1 MGRFFRLRA
10 LREELG
16 QSLIELALLL
26 PILVFG
32 LIGGAD
38 LARAYALQLAVQ
50 NGARAGAEAYAV
62 NQSPSPQLAIDRAK
76 DEMGRTPGFTKDA
89 FGRVIAPVTVTIA
102 AADGVSS
109 CTVSPPTVADPCF
122 VTVNVQY
129 TFKTIIPW
137 PLIPNTANFNRETTM
152 RIFY

>member
-1 MGRFFRLRA
+1 MGRFFRPHA

-50 NGARAGAEAYAV
+50 NGARAGAEAYAI
-62 NQSPSPQLAIDRAK
+62 NFSPTPQLAIDRAK

-89 FGRVIAPVTVTIA
+89 FGKVTATVTVTVA
-102 AADGVSS
+102 EADGVTA
-109 CTVSPPTVADPCF
+109 CISPPTVAEPCF
-122 VTVNVQY
+122 VTVQVQY
-129 TFKTIIPW
+129 TFRTIVAW
-137 PLIPNTANFNRETTM
+137 PLIPNVANFNRQTTM
-152 RIFY
+152 RTFY

>member
-1 MGRFFRLRA
+1 M
-10 LREELG
+10 
-16 QSLIELALLL
+16 IELALLL

-38 LARAYALQLAVQ
+38 LARAFALQLAVQ

-62 NQSPSPQLAIDRAK
+62 NQSPTAQLAIDRAK

-89 FGRVIAPVTVTIA
+89 LGKVTAPVQVIIA
-102 AADGVSS
+102 EADGATA

-122 VTVNVQY
+122 VTVQVQY
-129 TFKTIIPW
+129 TFRTTIPW
-137 PLIPNTANFNRETTM
+137 PLIPNVANFNRSTTM
-152 RIFY
+152 RLFY

>member
-1 MGRFFRLRA
+1 M
-10 LREELG
+10 REELG

-38 LARAYALQLAVQ
+38 LARAFALQLAVQ

-62 NQSPSPQLAIDRAK
+62 NQSPSAQLARDRAK

-89 FGRVIAPVTVTIA
+89 FGKVNAFVTVTIA
-102 AADGVSS
+102 EADGVSD

-122 VTVNVQY
+122 VTVQVQY
-129 TFKTIIPW
+129 TFQTTIPW
-137 PLIPNTANFNRETTM
+137 PLIPNVANFNRSTTM
-152 RIFY
+152 RLFY